1 MVLALHFSVS
11 RFMRSCLFPQCRR
24 YRHPGAQQGSMRL
37 THQLAAQDEVLAL
50 EDRLDLS
57 QIVDGGQIN

>member
-1 MVLALHFSVS
+1 
-11 RFMRSCLFPQCRR
+11 
-24 YRHPGAQQGSMRL
+24 MRL

>member
-1 MVLALHFSVS
+1 
-11 RFMRSCLFPQCRR
+11 MRSCLFPQCRR